1 MTKLKTVSVDLAA
14 FKLLKRAK
22 GPRESYGDVV
32 RRVFAAQAEGD
43 YDASAH
49 VDALFAEFGGQGL
62 FSPSGRARV
71 EARQK
76 NPLRSRRPTRVV

>member
-1 MTKLKTVSVDLAA
+1 MIKLKTVSVDLAA

-32 RRVFAAQAEGD
+32 RRVFAAQAEGN
-43 YDASAH
+43 YDPSAH
-49 VDALFAEFGGQGL
+49 VDALYAEFGGQGIL
-62 FSPSGRARV
+62 SAAGRARL

-76 NPLRSRRPTRVV
+76 NPPRSRRPARAV